1 MIDPN
6 LLLVCVYS
14 GVIVIIFCPAA
25 DVCMW
30 GSQSATG
37 VYLSA
42 LPTPGGIQIAG
53 KASGDLSNEQHVL
66 SIQKR
71 INDAMAKNKEM
82 YHINPPVSHTHTCQD
97 TMAAQY
103 VIAFKPPIL
112 FSVFIDLQVYEDI

>member
-1 MIDPN
+1 MLVGVYSVVDSCVVR
-6 LLLVCVYS
+6 LLLCL
-14 GVIVIIFCPAA
+14 C
-25 DVCMW
+25 

-82 YHINPPVSHTHTCQD
+82 YHINPPVRPTGRPGHWLHQTLRSRLPSFFC
-97 TMAAQY
+97 
-103 VIAFKPPIL
+103 
-112 FSVFIDLQVYEDI
+112 VY